1 MSGLRA
7 GFSQTLRAIAGDRYA
22 MVAMI
27 GAVLLYSVFYPS
39 AYRHQVAGNLPIVV
53 VDQDHSRASRAL
65 LQRVDALREVRIAA
79 GAPDLPA
86 ARGALE
92 AGEAEAI
99 VLLPPGFERDILRGG
114 QGQVVLLG
122 NGAYLGRSATALGGI
137 AEAVTAYAREAAAAQ
152 AAFMGVPASPPV
164 QVVHR
169 PLFNTREGYGSSIV
183 SGVSEL
189 IVHQTLLLGM
199 GVLLG
204 TRRQALGRRLQVAG
218 RTLLGMAA
226 AFWVIGLCGLL
237 FYAGFTAWVQDYP
250 RGGSLPGLLLAAG
263 LFVAATVAFGL
274 CVGSLFDTRERAFQY
289 VTAVSIPLFFLS
301 GLSWPAAMSPPA
313 LVALSKL
320 LPIAP
325 GMSAVVRANQMGA
338 SLTELAPALWNLVAL
353 TVLYGLLAAWRFRVV
368 APAGGM
374 AAGGAR

>member
-1 MSGLRA
+1 MTGLRE
-7 GFSQTLRAIAGDRYA
+7 GFSRTLRAIAGDRYA

-39 AYRHQVAGNLPIVV
+39 AYRHQVAGNLPVVV
-53 VDQDHSRASRAL
+53 VDQDHSRTSRAL
-65 LQRVDALREVRIAA
+65 LQRVDALREVRITA
-79 GAPDLPA
+79 GASDLPS
-86 ARGALE
+86 ARRLLE
-92 AGEAEAI
+92 AGEVEAI

-137 AEAVTAYAREAAAAQ
+137 AGAVTAFARDAAATQ
-152 AAFMGVPASPPV
+152 AGFMGVPASPPV

-204 TRRQALGRRLQVAG
+204 TRRQALSRRLQFSGGA
-218 RTLLGMAA
+218 LLGMAA
-226 AFWVIGLCGLL
+226 AFWVVGLGGLL

-250 RGGSLPGLLLAAG
+250 RGGSLPGLLLACG

-274 CVGSLFDTRERAFQY
+274 CVGSLFDNRERAFQY

-301 GLSWPAAMSPPA
+301 GLSWPAAMSPPV
-313 LVALSKL
+313 LVALSRL

-325 GMSAVVRANQMGA
+325 GINAVVGANQMGA
-338 SLTELAPALWNLVAL
+338 SLGELAPELLN
-353 TVLYGLLAAWRFRVV
+353 LAALAVFYGAIARWRFRLL
-368 APAGGM
+368 PSSPP
-374 AAGGAR
+374 GGAR

>member
-86 ARGALE
+86 ARRALE

-152 AAFMGVPASPPV
+152 GAFMGVPASPPV

>member
-1 MSGLRA
+1 MTGLRE
-7 GFSQTLRAIAGDRYA
+7 GFSRTLRAIAGDRYA

-39 AYRHQVAGNLPIVV
+39 AYRHQVAGNLPVVV
-53 VDQDHSRASRAL
+53 VDQDHSRTSRAL
-65 LQRVDALREVRIAA
+65 LQRVDALREVRITA
-79 GAPDLPA
+79 GASDLPS
-86 ARGALE
+86 ARRLLE
-92 AGEAEAI
+92 AGEVEAI
-99 VLLPPGFERDILRGG
+99 VLLPPGFERDILRGE

-137 AEAVTAYAREAAAAQ
+137 AGAVTAFARDAAATQ
-152 AAFMGVPASPPV
+152 AGFMGVPASPPV

-204 TRRQALGRRLQVAG
+204 TRRQALGRRLQFSGGA
-218 RTLLGMAA
+218 LLGMAA
-226 AFWVIGLCGLL
+226 AFWVVGLGGLL

-250 RGGSLPGLLLAAG
+250 RGGSLPGLLLAGG

-274 CVGSLFDTRERAFQY
+274 CVGSLFDNRERAFQY

-301 GLSWPAAMSPPA
+301 GLSWPAAMSPPV
-313 LVALSKL
+313 LVALSRL

-325 GMSAVVRANQMGA
+325 GINAVVGANQMGA
-338 SLTELAPALWNLVAL
+338 SLGELAPELLN
-353 TVLYGLLAAWRFRVV
+353 LAALAVFYGAIARWRFRLR
-368 APAGGM
+368 PSSPP
-374 AAGGAR
+374 GGAR

>member
-86 ARGALE
+86 ARRALE

-152 AAFMGVPASPPV
+152 AAFMGVPVSPPV

-338 SLTELAPALWNLVAL
+338 TLTELAPALWNLVAL